1 MRRKALQKADELNRI
16 MDVFV
21 AGLCIVIS
29 LLIALVTLP
38 LLM

>member
-1 MRRKALQKADELNRI
+1 MRQEAVQKADALNRI

-21 AGLCIVIS
+21 AGLCIVTS
-29 LLIALVTLP
+29 LVVALVTLP